1 VRRIVVKVPLHR
13 RGRGPVNP
21 GIPSPQDAPG
31 VIAPCAKS

>member
-1 VRRIVVKVPLHR
+1 MRA
-13 RGRGPVNP
+13 GPVNP